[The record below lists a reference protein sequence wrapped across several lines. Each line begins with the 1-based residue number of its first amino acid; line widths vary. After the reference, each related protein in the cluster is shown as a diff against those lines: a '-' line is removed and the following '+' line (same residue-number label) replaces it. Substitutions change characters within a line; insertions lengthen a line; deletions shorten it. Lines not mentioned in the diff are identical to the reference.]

1 MKKGVDIVERSNAI
15 QGWRGLAII
24 MIFLAHTGTFIR
36 PDMTL
41 FSDFGEKGV
50 YIFIVLSG
58 TLLYKNSLTKDY
70 AGNLKD
76 GFRYAL
82 GKVKRLYPLHL
93 ILWLIMFVVTTTK
106 DNLIRHIIY
115 SMFNVSLTQSF
126 IPFSGIINSFNGP
139 SWYLSMCLFLWV
151 MTPIFIKVV
160 EQYHLRDRKGK
171 PFFVSALIWILWIN
185 VGNLVLRLV
194 ASMSSTINPSWFERW
209 LLYSCPLLDFII
221 FVMAY
226 FGCEYFD
233 QKKDR
238 SGFRLLIATI
248 LIIFS
253 VMLKG
258 NIPVLW
264 NTPFVASIILF
275 VTHTLNDTES
285 IITRVMS
292 CKPLVFMGNV
302 SSYFFLIHGVVNLLI
317 ARTNLENMRP
327 WIFFIAFAIS
337 LISSCLVYRFMRLR
351 KKSLS
356 F

>member
-1 MKKGVDIVERSNAI
+1 MERSNAI

-24 MIFLAHTGTFIR
+24 MVFLAHTRTFIR

-70 AGNLKD
+70 AGSLKD

-93 ILWLIMFVVTTTK
+93 VLWLIMFAATTTK

-115 SMFNVSLTQSF
+115 SVFNVSLTQSF
-126 IPFSGIINSFNGP
+126 VPFSGIINSFNGP

-151 MTPIFIKVV
+151 MTPVFIKFV

-171 PFFVSALIWILWIN
+171 LFFVSAIIWILWLNI
-185 VGNLVLRLV
+185 GNLVLRLIK
-194 ASMSSTINPSWFERW
+194 SMSSTINPSWFERW
-209 LLYSCPLLDFII
+209 LLYSCPLLDFVI

-226 FGCEYFD
+226 FGCEYFE
-233 QKKDR
+233 QKQNR

-248 LIIFS
+248 LIVLS
-253 VMLKG
+253 AVLKG
-258 NIPVLW
+258 NIPILW
-264 NTPFVASIILF
+264 NTPFVASIILL
-275 VTHTLNDTES
+275 VTHTLNNTEAMLTK
-285 IITRVMS
+285 IMS

-317 ARTNLENMRP
+317 SGTALENMCP
-327 WIFFIAFAIS
+327 CVFFISFAIS
-337 LISSCLVYRFMRLR
+337 LVFSYLIYCFVRLR
-351 KKSLS
+351 KKALL
-356 F
+356 FLG